1 MIKALAFL
9 PTQQCS
15 AGEHFSESFGGCV
28 LDDPG
33 IIVDINPPAT
43 APKDFML
50 YAGIGLALLLLL
62 GAFAGG
68 RSSGKR
74 SSSSPK
80 LFSRTTTRSIF
91 G

>member
-9 PTQQCS
+9 PTQQCQ

-33 IIVDINPPAT
+33 TIVDINPPAT
-43 APKDFML
+43 ASKDFML

-74 SSSSPK
+74 SSSPK